1 MSTSNRRAVAF
12 AAIAFIY
19 AAAIA
24 VGVFIYRALPGAF
37 WLRLLLADVAAT
49 AFVFVFSVLLK
60 NASVY
65 DPYWSV
71 QPIVI
76 LSGFAIHCGLTLPGA
91 LLLAVVSIWGVRL
104 TANWA
109 YTFYGLDHQDWRY
122 TMLHERTGALYPL
135 VNFFGIHLF
144 PTLVVYCVTLPAVL
158 VIVRGAAWNPLCLFG
173 LLLSLAATVLQGVS
187 DWQLHRFRRSH
198 RGGFIREG
206 LWTRSRHP
214 NYLGEILMWWGVA
227 FASIAALGG
236 IWQLTLGAILNHL
249 MFLFVSIPMADRHQA
264 RKDGFETYKAETH
277 ALRIF

>member
-1 MSTSNRRAVAF
+1 MKAGRGLSFVIVAAVYVL
-12 AAIAFIY
+12 AALC
-19 AAAIA
+19 
-24 VGVFIYRALPGAF
+24 GVFICTHVSGQL
-37 WLRLLLADVAAT
+37 WLR
-49 AFVFVFSVLLK
+49 VFSADAGATVLVFLFSCILG

-236 IWQLTLGAILNHL
+236 IWQLTLGAILNNL
-249 MFLFVSIPMADRHQA
+249 MFLLVSIPMADRHQA